1 MTRDRCGSDAIRP
14 AARYALA
21 ALGHEARISTNDHA
35 IQNILPI
42 ISGDLERTVI
52 MKTFFYA
59 IVPTILLSSTAMAN
73 GMDYQTCGIPQ
84 KTVAAVQAQL
94 AKVVALPDAN
104 GGIFKP
110 NRMWSA
116 VVDREGTLCS
126 VIVTGDAW
134 PGSRAIAIA
143 KAETAND
150 FSNSALSLSTTN
162 LYAPTQPGGSL
173 YGLNNSNPFNP
184 FYNEITT
191 GKGQGTGIGQNPGG
205 IITFGGG
212 MALYSDGQV
221 IGGLGV
227 SGDSSCAD
235 HAIAFR
241 MRKLAG
247 FDAVPS
253 GVAPDN
259 TDNIIYAP
267 ANTAPTGFEQP
278 HCFPSDLTPA
288 AVETIP

>member
-1 MTRDRCGSDAIRP
+1 MKALLSGLAG
-14 AARYALA
+14 AALLSLA
-21 ALGHEARISTNDHA
+21 AHA
-35 IQNILPI
+35 QDQQQNQQQSSQACSIPPA
-42 ISGDLERTVI
+42 TVQ
-52 MKTFFYA
+52 
-59 IVPTILLSSTAMAN
+59 L
-73 GMDYQTCGIPQ
+73 
-84 KTVAAVQAQL
+84 VQSEL
-94 AKVVALPDAN
+94 AKVVVLPDGN
-104 GGIFKP
+104 GGIFQP
-110 NRMWSA
+110 NLMWSA
-116 VVDREGTLCS
+116 VVDRHGILCS

-150 FSNSALSLSTTN
+150 FSNLKQALSTAN
-162 LYAPTQPGGSL
+162 LYGPTQPGGSL

-191 GKGQGTGIGQNPGG
+191 GTGDGTGVGQNPGG

-212 MALYSDGQV
+212 VALYANGQV

-247 FDAVPS
+247 LNGVPA

-267 ANTAPTGFEQP
+267 LGTQPTGFQQP
-278 HCFPSDLTPA
+278 HCFPSDLTPSQI
-288 AVETIP
+288 ETIP